1 MSHLPVPRPARA
13 GREGPPAA
21 GGDGPTWAAGL
32 LAALAEAA
40 PGASAVALAVRRGP
54 ERTVLA
60 QGVTALWHGTAARPD
75 TRFEI
80 GSLTKT
86 FTALLLAEMV
96 ARGEVAYDDP
106 ITRFLPR
113 SAGPRLRGSPITLVH
128 LATHTS
134 GLPRLPAGLLRG
146 AARAWFSNPYADYSA
161 VALRRALAGTRPR
174 AAPGTRVRYSN
185 FGVGLLGEL
194 LAHAAHGPGGD
205 YARLLSDRVL
215 APLGLTHTSCDT
227 RQPQATGYWHG
238 RPCPAWRMPAMPGA
252 GAARSSAHDL
262 LLVLDAL
269 IDPATT
275 PPGTPRTLRTA
286 LADVTE
292 PRIALPRSGR
302 RIALIWNIRPQLG
315 HDLYHHSGATRG
327 FTTFAGFSPRTHCAL
342 TALSNTGPALSSPF
356 VQQAYVALWTLAQEK
371 PLTEN
376 SWPVPLSPPRRSRS
390 GRRGPS

>member
-1 MSHLPVPRPARA
+1 MSHLPAPHRAPA
-13 GREGPPAA
+13 GREGPPAP
-21 GGDGPTWAAGL
+21 GGDGPAWATGL

-60 QGVTALWHGTAARPD
+60 HGSTALRHGAAARPD

-113 SAGPRLRGSPITLVH
+113 SAAPRSRGSPITLVH

-161 VALRRALAGTRPR
+161 ADLRRALADTRPR

-205 YARLLSDRVL
+205 YARLLTERVL
-215 APLGLTHTSCDT
+215 APLGLTHTGCDT
-227 RQPQATGYWHG
+227 GQPQATGYWHG
-238 RPCPAWRMPAMPGA
+238 RPRPAWRMPAMPGA
-252 GAARSSAHDL
+252 GAARSSARDL
-262 LLVLDAL
+262 LVVLDGL
-269 IDPATT
+269 IDPATA
-275 PPGTPRTLRTA
+275 PPGIPRTLRAA
-286 LADVTE
+286 LADVTG
-292 PRIALPRSGR
+292 PRVALPRSGR
-302 RIALIWNIRPQLG
+302 RIALIWNIRPQPG

-327 FTTFAGFSPRTHCAL
+327 FTAFAGFSPRAHCAL
-342 TALSNTGPALSSPF
+342 TALANTGPALNGAF
-356 VQQAYVALWTLAQEK
+356 VQRAYAALWR
-371 PLTEN
+371 LTRQ
-376 SWPVPLSPPRRSRS
+376 LSAAS
-390 GRRGPS
+390 G